1 MGGAARAAL
10 RRPRG
15 LGAVLLAAAVAAAAF
30 EALRGAPSG
39 AFVCPPGAAGASRRA
54 ALALLP
60 LAIPFGPEAAR
71 AAGVDDMMNSA
82 ATPRA
87 NRRRS
92 PKGELP
98 KEIDSEGAVFDD
110 WQRTEIISESTLV
123 DPNDP
128 KYKQLRILADMEKQ
142 QRKNEAYP
150 EMDQETKQQKICEL
164 LGRGCM

>member
-1 MGGAARAAL
+1 MGGAARAAP
-10 RRPRG
+10 RRPRT
-15 LGAVLLAAAVAAAAF
+15 LGAALWAAAAAAAAF
-30 EALRGAPSG
+30 ATLRGAPHG
-39 AFVCPPGAAGASRRA
+39 AFVSAPTAAGASRRA
-54 ALALLP
+54 VLALLP
-60 LAIPFGPEAAR
+60 LAIPLGPDAAR
-71 AAGVDDMMNSA
+71 AAGVDDISQGS
-82 ATPRA
+82 ATPRT
-87 NRRRS
+87 RRRA

-142 QRKNEAYP
+142 QRKNEAYAD
-150 EMDQETKQQKICEL
+150 MDQETKQQKICEL